1 MYFSD
6 DTGMFW
12 GIEYY
17 NEILL
22 QEGELGNV
30 QSEMLLRKYPG
41 IFTFQDG
48 WAFPRRVL
56 FDGHECVM
64 PSPDAYPSLPKGS
77 TAAPHY
83 TLDRGLSL
91 GLAPLLVFTVL
102 LFL

>member
-1 MYFSD
+1 
-6 DTGMFW
+6 MFW

-17 NEILL
+17 NEMLL

-30 QSEMLLRKYPG
+30 QSEMLLLKDPG
-41 IFTFQDG
+41 IFTFQGG

-64 PSPDAYPSLPKGS
+64 PSPDDYPSLPQGS
-77 TAAPHY
+77 TAAPHA
-83 TLDRGLSL
+83 LDRRLSL
-91 GLAPLLVFTVL
+91 GFTPLFAFSVF